1 MNPPTLLVVILRLV
15 WIYVGWCALSFCFS
29 CFSCFFKRDLCSAI
43 FWLCRMLVCMSFV
56 STVLT
61 IVLLFFLCPRWC
73 SETSCALQWFLAV
86 CCVFPPLF
94 CSIVATLLL
103 FLLQAFYVQH
113 FSRDNFWC
121 CDALFVCSAPFFLWL
136 FTKISLPCIA
146 RCWFSP
152 LWLFWLFFCLVCWN
166 YELWLCFL
174 LDLPF
179 CTHPNTITRGHQ
191 CIILSPLP
199 SPCSNTFIRACRSQC
214 APQNTWHV
222 TPVSLHGH
230 LLFLAFRARAIH
242 TKHAP
247 LHVPLPFSV
256 FRLCPITTT
265 HHAIPIHAHLC
276 PSVSFHMHP
285 CFCMDW
291 YLLIF
296 NWFL

>member
-1 MNPPTLLVVILRLV
+1 MNPPPLLVVILRLV
-15 WIYVGWCALSFCFS
+15 WIYAGWCAFSFCFS

-94 CSIVATLLL
+94 CSIVVTLLL

-152 LWLFWLFFCLVCWN
+152 LCLFWLFFCLACWVI
-166 YELWLCFL
+166 YVLPVPSAIVRVPKHDHPRPSVDYSVPTRFPLFQYTHPRILIAMQLSQVILSYLMELPGT
-174 LDLPF
+174 DLPGGV
-179 CTHPNTITRGHQ
+179 TWG
-191 CIILSPLP
+191 ILSYLGVLP
-199 SPCSNTFIRACRSQC
+199 GCCTR
-214 APQNTWHV
+214 
-222 TPVSLHGH
+222 
-230 LLFLAFRARAIH
+230 
-242 TKHAP
+242 
-247 LHVPLPFSV
+247 
-256 FRLCPITTT
+256 
-265 HHAIPIHAHLC
+265 
-276 PSVSFHMHP
+276 
-285 CFCMDW
+285 
-291 YLLIF
+291 
-296 NWFL
+296 